1 MLPSVSRGKL
11 PFLISHPI
19 DHFLLLVN
27 FSVGHVD
34 SKIIPES
41 VKRHMIQSLS
51 HKNKGGKK
59 GKSFSFLSFPFS
71 DSLSF
76 PVLFFSRVLH
86 SSEGFICL

>member
-19 DHFLLLVN
+19 DHFLLLVKFLK

-51 HKNKGGKK
+51 HKK
-59 GKSFSFLSFPFS
+59 
-71 DSLSF
+71 
-76 PVLFFSRVLH
+76 
-86 SSEGFICL
+86 

>member
-1 MLPSVSRGKL
+1 M
-11 PFLISHPI
+11 
-19 DHFLLLVN
+19 N

-76 PVLFFSRVLH
+76 PVLFFSLESYILLKDLSVYEIIF
-86 SSEGFICL
+86 SEKSAY